1 MPAADLAVTTPIG
14 LAGTPMGR
22 FGDAQEICGAI
33 HYLLT
38 DASRFVTGQVLH
50 IDGGFGIYS
59 GV

>member
-1 MPAADLAVTTPIG
+1 
-14 LAGTPMGR
+14 MGR